1 MIKKAIFTAGLVSTL
16 LVGCSTTKT
25 HQTPPTT
32 TYSNIEL
39 NGKLYAAIFQQSTAE
54 YQALCLQAFNIA
66 TLQLDLLLQE
76 NHTKP
81 LAIVTDIDETF
92 LDNSPYAVQ
101 MAREGKVFDETTW
114 NTWTSKGNALPVAGS
129 LDFFKYA
136 ASKGVEIFYIT
147 NRSQAD
153 RKGTLENLKKYD
165 FPFSDNMHLIVRE
178 TESSKETRRQKV
190 SETHEIVMLLGDNL
204 SDFSNAFDKKNMSE
218 RLDNVYKNASL
229 FGKKFIVLPNSG
241 YGDWESA
248 IFDYKRDWTTSQ
260 KDSIYNSKL
269 QGF

>member
-1 MIKKAIFTAGLVSTL
+1 MKKTILTIGLVSTL
-16 LVGCSTTKT
+16 LVNCSTNKINQVPAAP
-25 HQTPPTT
+25 HF
-32 TYSNIEL
+32 SNVEL

-54 YQALCLQAFNIA
+54 YQALCFQAFNIA
-66 TLQLDLLLQE
+66 TLQLDLLLKE
-76 NHTKP
+76 KHAKP

-101 MAREGKVFDETTW
+101 MAREGKVFDEATW
-114 NTWTSKGNALPVAGS
+114 NTWTSKGDAIPLAGS
-129 LDFFKYA
+129 LDFFNYA

-147 NRSQAD
+147 NRSQND
-153 RKGTLENLKKYD
+153 KQGTLENLKKLN
-165 FPFSDNMHLIVRE
+165 FPFANESHLIVRD
-178 TESSKETRRQKV
+178 TESSKEKRRQKV

-204 SDFSNAFDKKNMSE
+204 SDFSNAFDKKTISE
-218 RLDNVYKNASL
+218 RLDNVHKNASL

-248 IFDYKRDWTTSQ
+248 IFDYKRDWTTKQ

-269 QGF
+269 KGF